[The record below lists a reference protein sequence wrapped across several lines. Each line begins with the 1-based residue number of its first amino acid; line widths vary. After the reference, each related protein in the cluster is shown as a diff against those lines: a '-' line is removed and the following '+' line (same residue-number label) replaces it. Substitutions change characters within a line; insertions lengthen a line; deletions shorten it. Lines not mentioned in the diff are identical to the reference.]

1 MCAFLSCPCLI
12 AIGVHCETSMGAVQV
27 SRARD
32 DNISRLGSF
41 CIWNLSIDC
50 VLNEIQNIAFHR
62 HDRSL
67 S

>member
-1 MCAFLSCPCLI
+1 MRLSVLSVLD
-12 AIGVHCETSMGAVQV
+12 AIGVHCETSTEVVQV

-32 DNISRLGSF
+32 DDISRLGSF
-41 CIWNLSIDC
+41 RIRNLSIDS